1 MKTNI
6 HCLVSVAT
14 ALVAVQPSLHAAD
27 PASAPKE
34 EKREVRVLSFPGRE
48 HRVVTSGAEKRKVE
62 METVTFLGVETASVS
77 ATTASQLGLPRGTG
91 LVVNHLVPE
100 SPAMGVLAVHD
111 ILLKL
116 DDQILIETRQLAVL
130 IRNHLEGE
138 EVTLTYLRGGQKST
152 AKIKLGRQEV
162 PKMATLEHPSSGID
176 GLPFGLSP
184 EIRAEIM
191 AHGPDGLERREEWDR
206 VLSLLQRAR
215 PAPDGPPGLVPSS
228 ARIRIDHSGGT
239 GLRAMSI
246 TAGNG
251 NLVFSD
257 DEGSLELTIKDGVK
271 SLVANG
277 PKGEAVF
284 AGPVTTSEER
294 AAMPP
299 LVRARLEKLEGM
311 HDLSFRTDGDFKG
324 AETRIIR
331 PRGILLPVPPR
342 PPVPPRLPA
351 VL

>member
-1 MKTNI
+1 MKITI
-6 HCLVSVAT
+6 HCLLSITT
-14 ALVAVQPSLHAAD
+14 ALVAVQPSLRAAE
-27 PASAPKE
+27 PAPAPKE
-34 EKREVRVLSFPGRE
+34 EKREVRVLSLPGRE
-48 HRVVTSGAEKRKVE
+48 RRVTTSGAEKRKVE
-62 METVTFLGVETASVS
+62 METVAFLGVETASVS

-91 LVVNHLVPE
+91 LVVNHLVPD
-100 SPAMGVLAVHD
+100 SPAVKVLAVHD

-116 DDQILIETRQLAVL
+116 DEQILIETRQLAVL
-130 IRNHLEGE
+130 IRNRKEGE

-152 AKIKLGRQEV
+152 ATITLGKQEV
-162 PKMATLEHPSSGID
+162 PKVATVDQPLPGSD
-176 GLPFGLSP
+176 GLPFSISP

-215 PAPDGPPGLVPSS
+215 PAPDGPHGIVPSS

-239 GLRAMSI
+239 GMRAMSI
-246 TAGNG
+246 NTGNG
-251 NLVFSD
+251 NLVYSD
-257 DEGSLELTIKDGVK
+257 DEGSLELTIKGGVK
-271 SLVANG
+271 SLVVNG

-284 AGPVTTSEER
+284 SGPVTTAEER

-299 LVRARLEKLEGM
+299 MVRARLEKLEGM

-331 PRGILLPVPPR
+331 PRGIVLPVPPR
-342 PPVPPRLPA
+342 PPAPPLLPA